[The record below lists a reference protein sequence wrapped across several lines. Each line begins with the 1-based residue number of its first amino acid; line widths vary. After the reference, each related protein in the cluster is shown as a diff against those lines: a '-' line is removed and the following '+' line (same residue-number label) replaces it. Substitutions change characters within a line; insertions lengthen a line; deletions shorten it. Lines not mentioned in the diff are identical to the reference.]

1 MGISLWEIVHIFHVV
16 RFYFCLPIRMV
27 RLSYKRTTLYG
38 SHDRFSRPLSLSL
51 FLSLCIYELT
61 RFLSQAFHEKGNHRG
76 KRIGERRGGK
86 KGRPKGR
93 GEREEEGTRCGGSRV
108 GNGRDGEQCRVIEHK
123 SHNTA
128 SGWHINYHR
137 GPGRNFS
144 QNSAKYSYLRRLYP
158 LPSLS
163 LFLSLSVV

>member
-1 MGISLWEIVHIFHVV
+1 MGISLWEIVHIFLVV
-16 RFYFCLPIRMV
+16 RFYFCLPVEWFGWVTRGQRYTAPMV
-27 RLSYKRTTLYG
+27 DSLV
-38 SHDRFSRPLSLSL
+38 LSLSL
-51 FLSLCIYELT
+51 SFSPCVSTNWRDSFHRPFT
-61 RFLSQAFHEKGNHRG
+61 RKGTEGRESGRSERRKKGTTREERG
-76 KRIGERRGGK
+76 KK
-86 KGRPKGR
+86 KGRDVVAL
-93 GEREEEGTRCGGSRV
+93 GS

-163 LFLSLSVV
+163 LFLSVV